1 MGIFNLLSQVSVNSF
16 GNGFGPAD
24 LSYEWI
30 CRIIEWIVSF
40 AGDVGF
46 GIILFTVLLKLIT
59 LPLDIYSRASMKKNA
74 LKMEMMKGDLEK
86 LQKQYANNQT
96 LYQQKMT
103 ALYKKNGYSAFS
115 ACLPTIVTLVFFIIV
130 LGAFNSYSRYS
141 EKEVFNEMGR
151 AYTQKIE
158 SFVGD
163 DILIK
168 DETDDKTF
176 YLNVNK
182 VLERQNATGY
192 FDGYNG
198 DEANTD
204 LEGYTLKNI
213 EQVAQNQEFLTKYS
227 LDKYFKEGKYNTESE
242 LLTANVSAE
251 THATLISLLSEDKKT
266 SLKEQGIITD
276 RLINDTNA
284 FFLNS
289 DESLKIYFKGEEG
302 QKIINYDKILEDF
315 QAIKQNFEDK
325 AFTSISERAIESVLV
340 DYKETVIKT
349 QARISSAESYYNSS
363 SHSKIIPWVKTLWVV
378 DSPFSSAL
386 KTYDAF
392 SKSINNNVGSLTESA
407 YEEITY
413 NLGEERETGFG
424 KGNGYF
430 ILVALSIIAMLGST
444 VVMNKTQKAQ
454 TQLSSV
460 DGANGTAASTQK
472 MMTWMM
478 PIMFGIFAFIYS
490 SSFSLYMITSTLL
503 STLSTLVINFFVERS
518 FKNKIDKEITEKAE
532 KQKYGKKRY

>member
-1 MGIFNLLSQVSVNSF
+1 MGIINLLSTVSINSF
-16 GNGFGPAD
+16 GNGFGEAA

-30 CRIIEWIVSF
+30 CRIIEWIVKF
-40 AGDVGF
+40 AGDVGL
-46 GIILFTVLLKLIT
+46 GIILFTVALKLIT
-59 LPLDIYSRASMKKNA
+59 LPLDIFSRASMKKNS

-86 LQKQYANNQT
+86 LQKQYANNQA

-115 ACLPTIVTLVFFIIV
+115 ACLPTIVTLVFFFIV

-151 AYTQKIE
+151 AYTETVE
-158 SFVGD
+158 SYEKE
-163 DILIK
+163 DIIVR
-168 DETDDKTF
+168 DENDEKTF
-176 YLNVNK
+176 YLNANK
-182 VLERQNATGY
+182 VLEEENANEYFKGY
-192 FDGYNG
+192 SEEINVETDGYLLI
-198 DEANTD
+198 E
-204 LEGYTLKNI
+204 NI
-213 EQVAQNQEFLTKYS
+213 ADKAEFLNKYS
-227 LDKYFKEGKYNTESE
+227 LDKYFREGKYNTDNEV
-242 LLTANVSAE
+242 LTSTVSALTHSAIIGLLNEE
-251 THATLISLLSEDKKT
+251 TKNSLTSEGVIKNDV
-266 SLKEQGIITD
+266 
-276 RLINDTNA
+276 IND
-284 FFLNS
+284 LNNFYEKVP
-289 DESLKIYFKGEEG
+289 ESVKIYFKDGENG
-302 QKIINYDKILEDF
+302 KKIDYDKVFE
-315 QAIKQNFEDK
+315 NFENIKNDFDK
-325 AFTSISERAIESVLV
+325 NAYETVSKKAIESVLV
-340 DYKETVIKT
+340 NYRENVIRK
-349 QARISSAESYYNSS
+349 QARDNAADAYYNSS

-386 KTYDAF
+386 KTYDGF
-392 SKSINNNVGSLTESA
+392 SKSVNDVGSLTENA

-413 NLGEERETGFG
+413 NLSDERLTGFG

-430 ILVALSIIAMLGST
+430 ILVALSILAMLGST

-490 SSFSLYMITSTLL
+490 ASFSLYMITSTVL
-503 STLSTLVINFFVERS
+503 STVSTLIINFFVERS
-518 FKNKIDKEITEKAE
+518 FKNKIEKEMAEKAE

>member
-1 MGIFNLLSQVSVNSF
+1 MGIINLLSAVSINSF
-16 GNGFGPAD
+16 GNGFGAAD

-30 CRIIEWIVSF
+30 CRIIEWIVGF
-40 AGDVGF
+40 AGDVGL
-46 GIILFTVLLKLIT
+46 GIILFTVALKLIT
-59 LPLDIYSRASMKKNA
+59 LPLDIFSRASMKKNS

-86 LQKQYANNQT
+86 LQKQYANNQA

-115 ACLPTIVTLVFFIIV
+115 ACLPTIVTLVFFFIV

-151 AYTQKIE
+151 AYTEAVE
-158 SFVGD
+158 SFED
-163 DILIK
+163 DNVIVK
-168 DETDDKTF
+168 DENDEKTF
-176 YLNVNK
+176 YINVNK
-182 VLERQNATGY
+182 VLEKENASEYFSGY
-192 FDGYNG
+192 S
-198 DEANTD
+198 NTVNTNT
-204 LEGYTLKNI
+204 EEYSLKNI
-213 EQVAQNQEFLTKYS
+213 EEIANNTKFLSKYS
-227 LDKYFKEGKYNTESE
+227 LEKYFKDGKYNTDNE
-242 LLTANVSAE
+242 LLISKVSAD
-251 THATLISLLSEDKKT
+251 THKKIISLLSEETKNSLEKDGTIKNDVINNLTEFYEKT
-266 SLKEQGIITD
+266 SEEVKV
-276 RLINDTNA
+276 
-284 FFLNS
+284 
-289 DESLKIYFKGEEG
+289 YFKDGESG
-302 QKIINYDKILEDF
+302 KVINYEKIFEDF
-315 QAIKQNFEDK
+315 EDIKTEFETK
-325 AFTSISERAIESVLV
+325 AEETVSSRAIESVLV
-340 DYKETVIKT
+340 NFKENVIIK
-349 QARISSAESYYNSS
+349 QARDSAADAYYNSS

-386 KTYDAF
+386 KTYDSF
-392 SKSINNNVGSLTESA
+392 SKSINNNVGSLTENA

-413 NLGEERETGFG
+413 NLSDERLVGFG

-430 ILVALSIIAMLGST
+430 ILVALSILSMLGST

-490 SSFSLYMITSTLL
+490 ASFSLYMITSTVL
-503 STLSTLVINFFVERS
+503 STLSTLIINFFVERS
-518 FKNKIDKEITEKAE
+518 FKNKIDKEMAEKAE